1 MPKKMHFS
9 EFTSEQLEQI
19 DRVYEASQ
27 TLIEV
32 LLIKPDYLKQY
43 PLKDIKQD
51 ELREL
56 PYGKEVADLVAE
68 YLMNRLAGKANVYF
82 PTHCDHRLFAD
93 NRIVD
98 GSEYVTDTF
107 NEDEI
112 QEE

>member
-1 MPKKMHFS
+1 MPKKVNSS
-9 EFTSEQLEQI
+9 EFTSDQLNQI
-19 DRVYEASQ
+19 DRVYDASQ
-27 TLIEV
+27 ALVEV

-56 PYGKEVADLVAE
+56 PYGKEIADLVAE
-68 YLMNRLAGKANVYF
+68 YLMNRLIDKTNVYF

-93 NRIVD
+93 DRVVTGN
-98 GSEYVTDTF
+98 EYVIDTF

-112 QEE
+112 VEE

>member
-9 EFTSEQLEQI
+9 EFTSDQLEQI
-19 DRVYEASQ
+19 DKVYEASQ
-27 TLIEV
+27 ALVEV

-43 PLKDIKQD
+43 PLKEIKQD

-56 PYGKEVADLVAE
+56 PYGKEIADLVAE
-68 YLMNRLAGKANVYF
+68 YLMNRLSSKTNIYF

-93 NRIVD
+93 NRVVD
-98 GSEYVTDTF
+98 GNEYVIDTF

-112 QEE
+112 VEE